1 MGKLFSRNISIY
13 KKCKKWFFVWL
24 CIRCIFSNI
33 LQQEHYF
40 YRLYCFLW
48 AYQAAKSK
56 EMKEKEGVS
65 SQILKIGINSIS
77 YHNIF
82 KTYIFILFP
91 FKNVDS
97 FFSFNLPD
105 NKIWGKSFAAGL
117 GIFFWLLFMMTCR
130 YLR

>member
-1 MGKLFSRNISIY
+1 
-13 KKCKKWFFVWL
+13 
-24 CIRCIFSNI
+24 
-33 LQQEHYF
+33 
-40 YRLYCFLW
+40 
-48 AYQAAKSK
+48 
-56 EMKEKEGVS
+56 MKEKEGVS

-105 NKIWGKSFAAGL
+105 NKI
-117 GIFFWLLFMMTCR
+117 
-130 YLR
+130 